1 MEFCIVVL
9 HAGVVELVDARDLG
23 SRIFD
28 VRVQVSPPVIY
39 HIGHEGIRTPD
50 SVVRSHVLWS
60 TELQARSPQV
70 GFEPTTNRLTAD
82 CSTFE
87 LLRIF

>member
-1 MEFCIVVL
+1 M
-9 HAGVVELVDARDLG
+9 VDARDLG

-28 VRVQVSPPVIY
+28 VRVQVSPPVISEVKMLFLIY
-39 HIGHEGIRTPD
+39 FIFGHEGIRTPD

-60 TELQARSPQV
+60 TELQAQAPQV

-87 LLRIF
+87 LLRILRI